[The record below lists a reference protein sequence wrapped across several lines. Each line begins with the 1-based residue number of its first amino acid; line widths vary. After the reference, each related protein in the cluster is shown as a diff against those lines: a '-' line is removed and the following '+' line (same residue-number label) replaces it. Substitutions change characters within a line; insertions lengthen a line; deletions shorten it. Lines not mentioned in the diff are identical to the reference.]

1 MLANNRIE
9 LSTENTLTN
18 NNNYIDIYII
28 VVLSF
33 FDKFEKNFMKIS
45 LNFLQPLVTKKML
58 NTARM
63 YRKT

>member
-45 LNFLQPLVTKKML
+45 LDFLQPLVTKKC
-58 NTARM
+58 
-63 YRKT
+63 